1 MDVEADGAVASFLES
16 DSGQNSGIRRRT
28 LAQPKREG
36 DGLDDLASCRE
47 LENWVRSRQ
56 ATFVVGPGCSRLGW
70 NRTEITRPVAA
81 AMVRVFE
88 ETQDRSDRDFL
99 ARLAARRGI
108 DLSVSPDSTKP
119 TDIESALKA
128 TRLSLVTAARV
139 ATERLLD
146 GLREWNTP
154 ITDWHVVEAPLGSST
169 SAIVRPL
176 RAALGALDNL
186 NSRVMGAVVDDRSS
200 HALQGWEDVRDLFDP
215 EAIRGSLDGLL
226 SVLEQGQ
233 ALEGQHVEW
242 LTMLV
247 WHSFRYD
254 APWPPSTDELA
265 FQLGISERS
274 APLII
279 HPDRALATQLRTSQG
294 DAIQMLRRIYE
305 RAEEAAASN
314 GWDDRNRLF
323 RSLAALAFHGLGP
336 RAGASGAGG
345 GGPSG
350 TGRFSKRRKSTVWG
364 PVVLCSSFDRELDR
378 AFDEELRQMSVRG
391 ASDPHYH
398 VLVPVL
404 VTDEL
409 DDTTAEIRWVL
420 GTHRVEGPP
429 DWQLIDETMIPLS
442 QGVPTVVKLNGDP
455 YLTLGQVGGFRGSG
469 KLQPLVVLTEFQHL
483 SLLMAEERLFEGL
496 GSRGL
501 PDRGR
506 FILLAES
513 VSEWSIRQRLFGHT
527 MHKLWSDQGKQ
538 VDEEVGDDRIVEAIS
553 INRRP
558 DLVRHSLFGWV
569 NIREYRGDLKDIVGK
584 LENLAKEASR
594 G

>member
-1 MDVEADGAVASFLES
+1 MEVEAEGAVASFLES

-36 DGLDDLASCRE
+36 DGLDDLASCKE
-47 LENWVRSRQ
+47 LESWVRSRQ

-88 ETQDRSDRDFL
+88 EIEDQSDRDFL
-99 ARLAARRGI
+99 ARLASRRGI
-108 DLSVSPDSTKP
+108 DLSVSPDPSKP

-146 GLREWNTP
+146 GLRAWNTP
-154 ITDWHVVEAPLGSST
+154 ITDWHVAEAPLGSTT
-169 SAIVRPL
+169 SAILKPL
-176 RAALGALDNL
+176 KAALGALDNL
-186 NSRVMGAVVDDRSS
+186 TSRVMGAVVDDRLPD
-200 HALQGWEDVRDLFDP
+200 ARQDWEDVRDLFDP
-215 EAIRGSLDGLL
+215 DAIRGSLDGLTR
-226 SVLEQGQ
+226 VLEQAQ
-233 ALEGQHVEW
+233 VLEGQHVEW

-247 WHSFRYD
+247 WHSFRYA

-274 APLII
+274 TPLII
-279 HPDRALATQLRTSQG
+279 HPDRALATQLRTSQN
-294 DAIQMLRRIYE
+294 DAIVMLRRIYE
-305 RAEEAAASN
+305 RAEEAGASR
-314 GWDDRNRLF
+314 GWEDRSRLF
-323 RSLAALAFHGLGP
+323 RSIAELAFHGLGS
-336 RAGASGAGG
+336 RAGAAGG
-345 GGPSG
+345 SEGGSSG
-350 TGRFSKRRKSTVWG
+350 TGRFSKKRKSTVWG

-378 AFDEELRQMSVRG
+378 AFDDELHQMSQG
-391 ASDPHYH
+391 GTKDPHYH

-404 VTDEL
+404 VTEER

-420 GTHRVEGPP
+420 GTYDVEGPRE
-429 DWQLIDETMIPLS
+429 WQLIDETSIPLS
-442 QGVPTVVKLNGDP
+442 EGVPTVVKLNGDP
-455 YLTLGQVGGFRGSG
+455 HLTLGQVGGFWGAG

-513 VSEWSIRQRLFGHT
+513 VGEWSIRQRLFGHT
-527 MHKLWSDQGKQ
+527 MHKLWSDQGRQ

-594 G
+594 P